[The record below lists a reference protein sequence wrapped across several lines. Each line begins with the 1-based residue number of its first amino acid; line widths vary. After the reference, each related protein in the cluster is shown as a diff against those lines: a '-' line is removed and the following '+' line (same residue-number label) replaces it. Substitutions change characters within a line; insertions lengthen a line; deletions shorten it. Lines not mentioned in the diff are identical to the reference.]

1 MDTTLST
8 PPPGVNRPP
17 EPAAAAASH
26 SAQPQQAAP
35 AESDTSPKAG
45 QTAAAAQPRS
55 LAKRLTH
62 PFLYVWYLVWT
73 SANEW
78 INDDCPRHGASLSY
92 YTVFSLAPLLVILV
106 GLVGLFYGEGVA
118 HQQLVQEVTQLAGAR
133 AGQLIDSLLQAAN
146 KPGEGG
152 FASLIAAAILI
163 VGATGVLV
171 ELREALDNIWQ
182 AKPAIP
188 KNERFILTVWR
199 LVRTRLLTFGI
210 LFAIGFLM
218 IMSLVVSAYLAALD
232 EWVTSHTSGM
242 LVLAKILNPLLSF
255 AILTFFFTI
264 LLMGLPSQRLGW
276 RQVLPGAILSS
287 LLFTVGKSLI
297 GIYIGS
303 TSTTSVYGA
312 AGSLVALM
320 VWVFY
325 SSQILLMGAEFAWVL
340 HITPKGELPGS
351 PAYVEAHKQ
360 KQREREARLDAV
372 EARDDAINVQHT
384 PIAPASEDIVE
395 GKLPSEQPT
404 EAHKLSARR
413 KALRQD
419 KGDLTEEEWE
429 ALARDCKDDKPSTT
443 LPWVGGALA
452 GAAATLA
459 VQHMR
464 RDRPEPDPDSV

>member
-1 MDTTLST
+1 METTL
-8 PPPGVNRPP
+8 PPLASDTHTSRPP
-17 EPAAAAASH
+17 ASESAGHAADNAAQKAVEAAAATD
-26 SAQPQQAAP
+26 P
-35 AESDTSPKAG
+35 ANNATDAR
-45 QTAAAAQPRS
+45 PRS

-78 INDDCPRHGASLSY
+78 INDDCPRYGASLSY

-152 FASLIAAAILI
+152 FASLLAAAILI

-188 KNERFILTVWR
+188 KNERFLLTVWR
-199 LVRTRLLTFGI
+199 LIRTRLLTFGI

-360 KQREREARLDAV
+360 KQREREARLEAV
-372 EARDDAINVQHT
+372 EARDDTVNVQNT

-404 EAHKLSARR
+404 EARKLSERR
-413 KALRQD
+413 KTLRQ
-419 KGDLTEEEWE
+419 GREELSEEEWE
-429 ALARDCKDDKPSTT
+429 ALARDCRDDKPSAT
-443 LPWVGGALA
+443 LPWVGGAIA

-459 VQHMR
+459 VQHLR
-464 RDRPEPDPDSV
+464 QRGDDGNG

>member
-1 MDTTLST
+1 MVTDANLDTD
-8 PPPGVNRPP
+8 
-17 EPAAAAASH
+17 
-26 SAQPQQAAP
+26 AP
-35 AESDTSPKAG
+35 DAR
-45 QTAAAAQPRS
+45 PRS

-78 INDDCPRHGASLSY
+78 INDDCPRYGASLSY

-152 FASLIAAAILI
+152 FASLLAAAILI

-188 KNERFILTVWR
+188 KNERFLLTVWR
-199 LVRTRLLTFGI
+199 LIRTRLLTFGI

-287 LLFTVGKSLI
+287 LLFTAGKSLI

-360 KQREREARLDAV
+360 RQREREARLEAV
-372 EARDDAINVQHT
+372 EARDDTVNVQNT

-404 EAHKLSARR
+404 EARKLSERR
-413 KALRQD
+413 KTLRQ
-419 KGDLTEEEWE
+419 GREELSEEEWE
-429 ALARDCKDDKPSTT
+429 ALARDCRDDKPSAT
-443 LPWVGGALA
+443 LPWVGGAIA

-459 VQHMR
+459 VQHLR
-464 RDRPEPDPDSV
+464 QRGDDGNG

>member
-1 MDTTLST
+1 METTL
-8 PPPGVNRPP
+8 PPLASDTHTSRPP
-17 EPAAAAASH
+17 ASESAGHAADNAAQKAVEAAAATD
-26 SAQPQQAAP
+26 P
-35 AESDTSPKAG
+35 ANNATDAR
-45 QTAAAAQPRS
+45 PRS

-78 INDDCPRHGASLSY
+78 INDDCPRYGASLSY

-152 FASLIAAAILI
+152 FASLLAAAILI

-182 AKPAIP
+182 AKPAIR
-188 KNERFILTVWR
+188 KNERFLLTVWR
-199 LVRTRLLTFGI
+199 LIRTRLLTFGI

-360 KQREREARLDAV
+360 KQREREARLEAV
-372 EARDDAINVQHT
+372 EARDDTVNVQNT

-404 EAHKLSARR
+404 EARKLSERR
-413 KALRQD
+413 KTLRQ
-419 KGDLTEEEWE
+419 GREELSEEEWE
-429 ALARDCKDDKPSTT
+429 ALARDCRDDKPSAT
-443 LPWVGGALA
+443 LPWVGGAIA

-459 VQHMR
+459 VQHLR
-464 RDRPEPDPDSV
+464 QRGDDGNG

>member
-1 MDTTLST
+1 MDTTSPPLPVDDTKARRPSATEPSGPSTDNADALQRELSVVT
-8 PPPGVNRPP
+8 DANLDTD
-17 EPAAAAASH
+17 
-26 SAQPQQAAP
+26 AP
-35 AESDTSPKAG
+35 DAR
-45 QTAAAAQPRS
+45 PRS

-78 INDDCPRHGASLSY
+78 INDDCPRYGASLSY

-118 HQQLVQEVTQLAGAR
+118 HQQLVQEVTQRAGAR

-152 FASLIAAAILI
+152 FASLLAAAILI

-182 AKPAIP
+182 AKPAIR
-188 KNERFILTVWR
+188 KNERFLLTVWR
-199 LVRTRLLTFGI
+199 LIRTRLLTFGI

-360 KQREREARLDAV
+360 KQREREARLEAV
-372 EARDDAINVQHT
+372 EARDDTVNVQNT

-404 EAHKLSARR
+404 EARKLSERR
-413 KALRQD
+413 KTLRQ
-419 KGDLTEEEWE
+419 GREELSEEEWE
-429 ALARDCKDDKPSTT
+429 ALARDCRDDKPSAT
-443 LPWVGGALA
+443 LPWVGGAIA

-459 VQHMR
+459 VQHLR
-464 RDRPEPDPDSV
+464 QRGDDGNG

>member
-1 MDTTLST
+1 
-8 PPPGVNRPP
+8 
-17 EPAAAAASH
+17 
-26 SAQPQQAAP
+26 
-35 AESDTSPKAG
+35 
-45 QTAAAAQPRS
+45 
-55 LAKRLTH
+55 
-62 PFLYVWYLVWT
+62 
-73 SANEW
+73 
-78 INDDCPRHGASLSY
+78 
-92 YTVFSLAPLLVILV
+92 
-106 GLVGLFYGEGVA
+106 
-118 HQQLVQEVTQLAGAR
+118 
-133 AGQLIDSLLQAAN
+133 
-146 KPGEGG
+146 
-152 FASLIAAAILI
+152 
-163 VGATGVLV
+163 
-171 ELREALDNIWQ
+171 
-182 AKPAIP
+182 
-188 KNERFILTVWR
+188 
-199 LVRTRLLTFGI
+199 
-210 LFAIGFLM
+210 
-218 IMSLVVSAYLAALD
+218 MSLVVSAYLAALD

-419 KGDLTEEEWE
+419 RGDLTEEEWE

-464 RDRPEPDPDSV
+464 RDRSESDSGSA